1 MKENKLP
8 VKLHFLS
15 LVILRSTADSPTVYT
30 AKVSC
35 AVSNF
40 LAMFAKMLDV
50 AVYIGFIGV
59 AKRMKNTLSHK
70 QSHVQSLNPK
80 LDRHWFSHHFKVAQ

>member
-1 MKENKLP
+1 MMKENKLP

-50 AVYIGFIGV
+50 AVYRIYRSC
-59 AKRMKNTLSHK
+59 KKNEKYAIT
-70 QSHVQSLNPK
+70 
-80 LDRHWFSHHFKVAQ
+80 

>member
-1 MKENKLP
+1 MVSLSFTFQ
-8 VKLHFLS
+8 LQLS
-15 LVILRSTADSPTVYT
+15 LVDRGTDSPTLYT

-50 AVYIGFIGV
+50 AVYRIYRSCKKKRKGAITETNRV
-59 AKRMKNTLSHK
+59 AM
-70 QSHVQSLNPK
+70 
-80 LDRHWFSHHFKVAQ
+80 FSH